1 LPLQNNS
8 ALGVEVN
15 PEAYSCTL
23 CFEIL
28 KYLVQTWDHH
38 KVETLYA

>member
-1 LPLQNNS
+1 LQSNS

-23 CFEIL
+23 CFEI
-28 KYLVQTWDHH
+28 K
-38 KVETLYA
+38 KKFGC

>member
-1 LPLQNNS
+1 LQLQNNS

-15 PEAYSCTL
+15 PEAYSCAV

-28 KYLVQTWDHH
+28 RYLIDDILVST
-38 KVETLYA
+38 

>member
-1 LPLQNNS
+1 LQLQNNS
-8 ALGVEVN
+8 ALGEVN

-28 KYLVQTWDHH
+28 
-38 KVETLYA
+38 